1 MLYKNKIL
9 STTGCLQLIESV
21 NSNRKKRY
29 LIKVLDNRHRL
40 LSYTHMTK
48 LIEILDPVGN
58 RQVKNYHWKFSSK
71 TEATNLL
78 TIAVLSGLS
87 HMR

>member
-9 STTGCLQLIESV
+9 STTGCLQLVESV

-29 LIKVLDNRHRL
+29 LIKVLDNQHWWH
-40 LSYTHMTK
+40 SYEHKCK
-48 LIEILDPVGN
+48 LIAILDPVGN
-58 RQVKNYHWKFSSK
+58 RQVKNYYWKFSSK